1 MRLVVNFGF
10 VFSWMLFSRDTNFR
24 LDAGQKCED
33 RVSRKK
39 SIRLCSRLHFHIF
52 WSVSVLLHYSL
63 FKDVNLSLR
72 AVDNPQTTEVAA
84 PGFSFETW
92 HLTVYDGRTLDKLTG
107 MERHRYDVS
116 RRHMHDAV
124 PCFVN
129 QTMRYCPPS
138 RVWH

>member
-1 MRLVVNFGF
+1 MQGRNVRNEYPEKNQYVF
-10 VFSWMLFSRDTNFR
+10 VPD
-24 LDAGQKCED
+24 
-33 RVSRKK
+33 
-39 SIRLCSRLHFHIF
+39 SISKFF

-92 HLTVYDGRTLDKLTG
+92 HLTVFDGRTLDKLTG

-116 RRHMHDAV
+116 RRHMHEAIH
-124 PCFVN
+124 CFVN
-129 QTMRYCPPS
+129 QIIHPEFDTNIL
-138 RVWH
+138 VL